1 MTTVDTDRLVDDYL
15 HRLDAAASAL
25 PPGRR
30 AELISEIR
38 GHVQES
44 LRENPA
50 NDEAAVRNLLERLGP
65 PEDIVSAAGDS
76 PPSGHLVAAPRREI
90 NGSAIVSV
98 VLGVLWLAWIGSVLA
113 IVFGFRAR
121 RQIKNSA
128 GSQRGSA
135 LAIAGIILGS
145 IGILLLLIAA
155 GAAIAAIVAPSG
167 GSGVPV
173 PVTTP

>member
-1 MTTVDTDRLVDDYL
+1 MNTVDTDRLVDDYL
-15 HRLDAAASAL
+15 RRLDAAASAMS
-25 PPGRR
+25 PDRR
-30 AELISEIR
+30 AELIMEIR
-38 GHVQES
+38 DHVQEA
-44 LRENPA
+44 LREDPA
-50 NDEAAVRNLLERLGP
+50 NDEAAVRNLLDRLGP
-65 PEDIVSAAGDS
+65 PEDIVNAADDS
-76 PPSGHLVAAPRREI
+76 TSSRELVVAPRREI

-113 IVFGFRAR
+113 IVFGYRAR
-121 RQIKNSA
+121 REIKNSG

-145 IGILLLLIAA
+145 IGLLLLLIAV
-155 GAAIAAIVAPSG
+155 GAAIAATVAPSG